1 MEIFLI
7 KPLIDA
13 CKTHGKLFPAR
24 KLHENAKYKITLA
37 MSHSNVFFSITQE
50 QIFMAQRKVYDTHY
64 LKFILKIMRGAAG
77 MQGCAI
83 LNLQIN
89 CKCF

>member
-64 LKFILKIMRGAAG
+64 LKFILKINYARGRGYAG
-77 MQGCAI
+77 LCDFESANK
-83 LNLQIN
+83 L
-89 CKCF
+89 